1 MLRFFKGGPLRH
13 GRAGVLPGA
22 FNPVT
27 NAHIAL
33 AEASIE
39 QHRLDQIIFLLPEA
53 FPHKAYVG
61 ASFEE
66 RLALLEAALSG
77 EPRCAIASSDRG
89 LFIEIAEAVRNDYGP
104 DVDIYLICGR
114 DAAER
119 IVNWDYGDGPD
130 FAKQLR
136 QFQMLVGSRGEGYHI
151 PAHYQGRIH
160 CVELPL
166 WLSEVSATEVR
177 QAVIQSEAWE
187 HLVPAAVANEI
198 VKRKLYVT

>member
-1 MLRFFKGGPLRH
+1 MLRFFKGSPLRH
-13 GRAGVLPGA
+13 GRVGILPGA

-39 QHRLDQIIFLLPEA
+39 QHRLDQIVFLLPEV
-53 FPHKAYVG
+53 FPHKAYAG

-66 RLALLEAALSG
+66 RLTLLQAALSD
-77 EPRCAIASSDRG
+77 EPRWAIASSERG
-89 LFIEIAEAVRNDYGP
+89 LFVEIAEAVREDYGP
-104 DVDIYLICGR
+104 GVDIYLICGR

-136 QFQMLVGSRGEGYHI
+136 QFQMLVGSRGQGYDV
-151 PAHYQGRIH
+151 PARYQELIH
-160 CVELPL
+160 RVELPL
-166 WLSEVSATEVR
+166 WLSEVSATAVR
-177 QAVIQSEAWE
+177 QAVIRNEAWE
-187 HLVPAAVANEI
+187 QLVPAAVADEI
-198 VKRKLYVT
+198 VKRKLYLT

>member
-1 MLRFFKGGPLRH
+1 MLRFFKGGPLGH
-13 GRAGVLPGA
+13 GRVGVLPGA

-39 QHRLDQIIFLLPEA
+39 QHRLDQIIFLLPEV

-66 RLALLEAALSG
+66 RLALLHAALSDK
-77 EPRCAIASSDRG
+77 PRWAIASSDRW
-89 LFIEIAEAVRNDYGP
+89 LFVEIAKAVQDDCGP
-104 DVDIYLICGR
+104 DADIHLICGR

-136 QFQMLVGSRGEGYHI
+136 QFQMLVGSRGAGYHI
-151 PAHYQGRIH
+151 PARYQGRIH
-160 CVELPL
+160 RVELPL
-166 WLSEVSATEVR
+166 WLSEVSATAVR
-177 QAVIQSEAWE
+177 QAVIRNEAWE
-187 HLVPAAVANEI
+187 QLVPAAVADEI
-198 VKRKLYVT
+198 VRRKLYLT

>member
-13 GRAGVLPGA
+13 GRVGILPGA

-33 AEASIE
+33 AETSIE
-39 QHRLDQIIFLLPEA
+39 QHRLDQIIFLLPEV
-53 FPHKAYVG
+53 FPHKAYAG

-66 RLALLEAALSG
+66 RLALLQAALPD
-77 EPRCAIASSDRG
+77 EPRWAIASSERG
-89 LFIEIAEAVRNDYGP
+89 LFIEIAEAVRADYGP
-104 DVDIYLICGR
+104 DAEIYLICGR

-130 FAKQLR
+130 FAEQLR
-136 QFQMLVGSRGEGYHI
+136 RFQMLVGSRGQGYHI
-151 PAHYQGRIH
+151 PARYQGRIH

-166 WLSEVSATEVR
+166 RLSEVSATAVR
-177 QAVIQSEAWE
+177 QAVIRSEAWE
-187 HLVPAAVANEI
+187 QLVPAAVADEI
-198 VKRKLYVT
+198 VKRKLYLT